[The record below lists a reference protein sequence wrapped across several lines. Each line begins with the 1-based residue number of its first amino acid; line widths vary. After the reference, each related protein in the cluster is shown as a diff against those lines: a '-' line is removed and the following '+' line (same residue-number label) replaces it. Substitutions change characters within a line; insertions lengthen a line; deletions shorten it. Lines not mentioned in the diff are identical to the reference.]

1 MTTEPV
7 IRHYGPKAYSDYPPF
22 NYPDYKSTV
31 LRGPSQDLLTIVQT
45 LSETTGPGPVW
56 AEISEDDA
64 DLTTNAGTGEPA
76 IGERIIVTG
85 RVYDEDGNGLP
96 GIIIEIWQANA
107 CGRYVHW
114 RETAFPAPLDPNF
127 LGVGQ
132 CMTDENG
139 EYRFMTIKPGPYP
152 WANHPNAW
160 RPAHIHISLLGP
172 SLGSRL
178 VTQMYFENDPLFPF
192 DPIYNSVP
200 EHARDRMIAKYDHDV
215 TEENWALGW
224 RWDIVLRGKAA
235 TPFETGDDE

>member
-1 MTTEPV
+1 
-7 IRHYGPKAYSDYPPF
+7 
-22 NYPDYKSTV
+22 
-31 LRGPSQDLLTIVQT
+31 LTIVQT

-56 AEISEDDA
+56 ADISEEDA
-64 DLTTNAGTGEPA
+64 DLTTNAGTGQPA

-85 RVYDEDGNGLP
+85 HVYDEDGKGMP
-96 GIIIEIWQANA
+96 GVIMEIWQANA

-127 LGVGQ
+127 IGVGQ
-132 CMTDENG
+132 CITNEAG
-139 EYRFMTIKPGPYP
+139 EYRFQTIKPGPYP
-152 WANHPNAW
+152 WGNHPNAW
-160 RPAHIHISLLGP
+160 RPAHIHISILGP

-178 VTQMYFENDPLFPF
+178 VTQMYFENDPLFPY

-200 EHARDRMIAKYDHDV
+200 EHARHRMIARYDHDV

-235 TPFETGDDE
+235 TPFENGDSE

>member
-1 MTTEPV
+1 MSEPV
-7 IRHYGPKAYSDYPPF
+7 IKHYGPKAYSDHPPF
-22 NYPDYKSTV
+22 SYPDYRSTV
-31 LRGPSQDLLTIVQT
+31 LRGPKQDLLTIVQT

-56 AEISEDDA
+56 AEVTEVDA

-85 RVYDEDGNGLP
+85 HVYDEEGTPVP
-96 GIIIEIWQANA
+96 GVLLEIWQANA

-127 LGVGQ
+127 IGVGQ
-132 CMTDENG
+132 CVTDEDG
-139 EYRFMTIKPGPYP
+139 SYRFLTIRPGPYP
-152 WANHPNAW
+152 WGNHPNAW
-160 RPAHIHISLLGP
+160 RPAHIHLSLLGT

-178 VTQMYFENDPLFPF
+178 VTQMYFENDPLFAY

-200 EHARDRMIAKYDHDV
+200 EHARDRMVAKYDHDV

-224 RWDIVLRGKAA
+224 RWDIVLRGRLA
-235 TPFETGDDE
+235 TPFEDEEAE

>member
-1 MTTEPV
+1 VTSEPV

-22 NYPDYKSTV
+22 SYPDYKSTV

-45 LSETTGPGPVW
+45 LSETTGPGPIW
-56 AEISEDDA
+56 ADITEADG
-64 DLTTNAGTGEPA
+64 DLTTNAGTGEHA

-85 RVYDEDGNGLP
+85 HVYDEDGRGLP
-96 GIIIEIWQANA
+96 GIILEIWQANA

-132 CMTDENG
+132 CKTDESG
-139 EYRFMTIKPGPYP
+139 QYRFQTIKPGPYP
-152 WANHPNAW
+152 WGNHPNAW

-178 VTQMYFENDPLFPF
+178 VTQMYFQNDPLFPF

-200 EHARDRMIAKYDHDV
+200 EHARDRMVARYDHDV

>member
-31 LRGPSQDLLTIVQT
+31 LRGPGQDLLTIVQT
-45 LSETTGPGPVW
+45 LSETTGPGPIW
-56 AEISEDDA
+56 ADISEEDA
-64 DLTTNAGTGEPA
+64 DLTTNAGTGQPA

-85 RVYDEDGNGLP
+85 HVYDEDGNGMP
-96 GIIIEIWQANA
+96 GVIMEIWQANA

-127 LGVGQ
+127 IGVGQ
-132 CMTDENG
+132 CITNEAG
-139 EYRFMTIKPGPYP
+139 EYRFLTIKPGPYP
-152 WANHPNAW
+152 WGNHPNAW
-160 RPAHIHISLLGP
+160 RPAHIHISILGP

-178 VTQMYFENDPLFPF
+178 VTQMYFENDPLFPY

-200 EHARDRMIAKYDHDV
+200 EHARHRMIARYDHDV

-235 TPFETGDDE
+235 TPFENGDSE